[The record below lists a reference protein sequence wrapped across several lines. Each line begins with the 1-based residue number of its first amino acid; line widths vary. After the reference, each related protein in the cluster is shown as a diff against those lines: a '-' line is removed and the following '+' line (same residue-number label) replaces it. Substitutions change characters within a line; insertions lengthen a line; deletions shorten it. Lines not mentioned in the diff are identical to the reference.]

1 MRRAHR
7 LLPLAL
13 LLVAACHGTGRSAR
27 HAEPSAPTLLDAR
40 TFAALDVHR
49 LAADCATVQVTYF
62 GERHEVGA
70 DHAFERELA
79 EALFAERASLA
90 IGLEMF
96 QRPAQPHL
104 DDYVAGRIDETT
116 MLERTD
122 YEARWGHDFA
132 GYRPVLELARAHGI
146 PLVALNARTEVSRA
160 VARGGLDSLAP
171 ELRAELPELDL
182 GNAAHRAFVEQA
194 LRGHPGLTEEAIG
207 RYYTAQVVWDET
219 MGDTVATFAREHP
232 ERTLLVLAGAMH
244 VAEGLGIPRTAA
256 RRGLNSRR
264 IVVATD
270 AEGLSEERARNA
282 EPRSG
287 DYLFVA
293 PVE

>member
-1 MRRAHR
+1 MRPQP
-7 LLPLAL
+7 LFLPLVL
-13 LLVAACHGTGRSAR
+13 CVLAACHGPGRGPR
-27 HAEPSAPTLLDAR
+27 HAEAARPTLLDAR
-40 TFAALDVHR
+40 TFAEVDLHA
-49 LAADCATVQVTYF
+49 LAADCATVEVTYV

-70 DHAFERELA
+70 DHAFEHELA
-79 EALFAERASLA
+79 EALFAERSSLA

-104 DDYVAGRIDETT
+104 DDFVAGRIDEAT

-122 YEARWGHDFA
+122 YEARWGHDYA
-132 GYRPVLELARAHGI
+132 GYRPVLELARANGL

-171 ELRAELPELDL
+171 ELRAEVPELDL
-182 GNAAHRAFVEQA
+182 GNAAHRAFVEEA

-207 RYYTAQVVWDET
+207 RYYAAQVVWDET
-219 MGDTVATFAREHP
+219 MGDTVATYVAQHP
-232 ERTLLVLAGAMH
+232 DRTLLVLAGAMH

-256 RRGLNSRR
+256 RRGVNSRR
-264 IVVATD
+264 IVVAMD
-270 AEGLSEERARNA
+270 ADGLSAERARNA

-287 DYLFVA
+287 DYLYVA
-293 PVE
+293 PLE